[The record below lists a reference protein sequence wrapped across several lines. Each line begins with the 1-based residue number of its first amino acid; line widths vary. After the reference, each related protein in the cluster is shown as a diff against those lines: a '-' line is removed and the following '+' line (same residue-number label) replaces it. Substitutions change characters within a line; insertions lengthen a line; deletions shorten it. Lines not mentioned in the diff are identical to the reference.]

1 MDHCMRVARQFDFDG
16 IEVTM
21 EDPAP
26 LLPEAL
32 SSATDD
38 ILAIGRSVG
47 MTTERPGG
55 LSVSSTD
62 AEIRDVARLAA
73 QAGIRVHSLATMMLF
88 FYPLSSPIP
97 AVRDRGIHIVRRMIH
112 AGAILGADTILIYP
126 GMVTPSVGYGEV
138 YRRSQAVL
146 RDIEVEA
153 RREGV
158 VLALENVWNR
168 FLQSPLEMARYI
180 DELQSPYIGVYF
192 DVANVLRLGYPEDW
206 LRILGPR
213 VKGIHFKDFRRDVD
227 NIRGF
232 THLLHGDVDW
242 PAVAGALRE
251 IGYAGFVTVEVPPL
265 QTYPQKG
272 IADARSSLDRIL
284 ATRAD

>member
-1 MDHCMRVARQFDFDG
+1 MDRCLRKACELDFDG
-16 IEVTM
+16 LEVTM

-55 LSVSSTD
+55 LTVSSTE
-62 AEIRDVARLAA
+62 AEIRAIARVAA
-73 QAGIRVHSLATMMLF
+73 QAGICVHSIATMMLF
-88 FYPLSSPIP
+88 FYPLSSPVP
-97 AVRDRGIHIVRRMIH
+97 AVRDRGVQIVLRMIR
-112 AGAILGADTILIYP
+112 AGAILGVDTVLIYP
-126 GMVTPSVGYGEV
+126 GMVTPTVGYREV

-146 RDIEVEA
+146 RDLEVEA
-153 RREGV
+153 RQKGV

-168 FLQSPLEMARYI
+168 FLQSPLEMARYV
-180 DELQSPYIGVYF
+180 DELQSPSIGVYF

-213 VKGIHFKDFRRDVD
+213 VKGVHFKDFRCDVN

-242 PAVAGALRE
+242 AAVAGALRE
-251 IGYAGFVTVEVPPL
+251 IGYTGFVTIEVPPL
-265 QTYPQKG
+265 HTYPEKG
-272 IADARSSLDRIL
+272 IADARASLDRIL
-284 ATRAD
+284 RTPSP

>member
-1 MDHCMRVARQFDFDG
+1 MACCLRMARELGFEG
-16 IEVTM
+16 LEITM

-32 SSATDD
+32 SAISDD

-55 LSVSSTD
+55 LTLTSSE
-62 AEIRDVARLAA
+62 AEISAVGHLAA
-73 QAGIRVHSLATMMLF
+73 EAGIRVHSIATMMLF

-97 AVRDRGIHIVRRMIH
+97 VVRDMAIRIVRQMMQ
-112 AGAILGADTILIYP
+112 AAAILGADTVLIYP
-126 GMVTPSVGYGEV
+126 GMVTPSSGYLEV

-146 RDIEVEA
+146 RGLEGEA
-153 RREGV
+153 RQHGV

-168 FLQSPLEMARYI
+168 FLQSPIEMARYV
-180 DELQSPYIGVYF
+180 DELNSPHIGIYF

-213 VKGIHFKDFRRDVD
+213 VRGVHFKDFRRDID

-242 PAVAGALRE
+242 PAVAAALHDTDYG
-251 IGYAGFVTVEVPPL
+251 GYVTLEAAPL
-265 QTYPQKG
+265 HTCPEKG
-272 IADARSSLDRIL
+272 IADAKASLDKIL
-284 ATRAD
+284 GLGCT